1 MYHSRFHSEIQ
12 RVNEF
17 SITGEQHEKA
27 ISFDL
32 EPTVAENSLR
42 LEFAVVEERLQ
53 RLVPSDTLV
62 NVVMNSKTL
71 ISRRLGG
78 KVIGVKTKFQSTTGM
93 PVEPSNSAAIKGGGN
108 KGQIAG
114 VVIVA
119 IIVFVAIIALSV
131 WFFRWESF

>member
-1 MYHSRFHSEIQ
+1 M
-12 RVNEF
+12 
-17 SITGEQHEKA
+17 
-27 ISFDL
+27 
-32 EPTVAENSLR
+32 AENSLR
-42 LEFAVVEERLQ
+42 LEFAVGEERLQ

-62 NVVMNSKTL
+62 DVVMNSKTL

-78 KVIGVKTKFQSTTGM
+78 KVIGVKTKFQSTTEM
-93 PVEPSNSAAIKGGGN
+93 PVEPSKSAAIKGGGN

-119 IIVFVAIIALSV
+119 ILVFVAIIALSV